1 MTNHELGDAPS
12 VLVVDDE
19 MPIRRVAR
27 HYLEEAGC
35 RVIEAAS
42 GEEGILAV
50 AEGQPIDLLLADLHM
65 PGLRGDEMVRRIR
78 TSRPDLKV
86 LYLTGRIDTLMD
98 TRPLFESEAFLEKPF
113 NGAGLR
119 EAVSLL
125 LYETLTGLNIARP
138 VTGCAADTCANSEYP
153 TIDGNMPECEAKRLA
168 DPGRSVA
175 P

>member
-1 MTNHELGDAPS
+1 MWTAMTNHELGHAPS

-27 HYLEEAGC
+27 HFLEEAGC
-35 RVIEAAS
+35 RVIEADC
-42 GEEGILAV
+42 GEEAILAL
-50 AEGQPIDLLLADLHM
+50 AEGQPVDLLLADLHM

-78 TSRPDLKV
+78 ISRPDLKV

-125 LYETLTGLNIARP
+125 LYETLTGLTTAQSE
-138 VTGCAADTCANSEYP
+138 TASAADTCAS
-153 TIDGNMPECEAKRLA
+153 PECRLE
-168 DPGRSVA
+168 DPAGPLLAGRS
-175 P
+175 